1 MLNLI
6 KYELFL
12 SMSKTFPEAGFMLRF
27 LSRCTAAFAATLCFA
42 TFGVAQTNQKVVG
55 KDYLPADA
63 IATAVVTVSDTM
75 ASPAAELYPTEVADA
90 WCKQNFGVEARDI
103 IHAKLV
109 VGAPGPIG
117 PMFGCVLRL
126 KADFDVK
133 NINPEMVDAQNAV
146 DIDGHTAYALN
157 GMPGMFLCA
166 QNPRTVLFGS
176 ESYLP
181 SMLLAA
187 NGVPNGAL
195 GRLAESTQHT
205 GTLTAMTVVEP
216 MRPMIN
222 GLLQMQAEQLPPQF
236 SKFLRIPNLIDAVL
250 MRMDL
255 QNPEEGMQVVMVAGD
270 EAKADE
276 CLDTL
281 KEGMRLGQQMF
292 LAQMNQAA
300 TDDSVMQA
308 TAQYMQRLSDH
319 YVDMMTPAQE
329 GKRLTIT
336 VNASQGMATQGVLV
350 GLLLPA
356 VQAARE
362 AARRMSSS
370 NNLKQIGLGIHNHH
384 AAFKKLPQNITSED
398 GTPLLSWRVAILPFI
413 DEYDLYKQFKLDEP
427 WDSQHNIKLLAEMP
441 AIFKH
446 PKMVTPP
453 GTTVY
458 QRPVGKGLMSPDGK
472 LGFREVTDGLSNTI
486 MGLETPAKDTV
497 KWTQPDDIRL
507 DNDAPLN
514 KLRDG
519 TRQGF
524 HVVMGDGAVVFITN
538 QIDPEL
544 FKGLLTRSGRERVE
558 F

>member
-1 MLNLI
+1 
-6 KYELFL
+6 
-12 SMSKTFPEAGFMLRF
+12 
-27 LSRCTAAFAATLCFA
+27 
-42 TFGVAQTNQKVVG
+42 
-55 KDYLPADA
+55 
-63 IATAVVTVSDTM
+63 
-75 ASPAAELYPTEVADA
+75 
-90 WCKQNFGVEARDI
+90 
-103 IHAKLV
+103 
-109 VGAPGPIG
+109 
-117 PMFGCVLRL
+117 
-126 KADFDVK
+126 
-133 NINPEMVDAQNAV
+133 
-146 DIDGHTAYALN
+146 
-157 GMPGMFLCA
+157 
-166 QNPRTVLFGS
+166 
-176 ESYLP
+176 
-181 SMLLAA
+181 
-187 NGVPNGAL
+187 
-195 GRLAESTQHT
+195 
-205 GTLTAMTVVEP
+205 
-216 MRPMIN
+216 
-222 GLLQMQAEQLPPQF
+222 
-236 SKFLRIPNLIDAVL
+236 
-250 MRMDL
+250 
-255 QNPEEGMQVVMVAGD
+255 
-270 EAKADE
+270 AKADE

-544 FKGLLTRSGRERVE
+544 FKGLLTRSGREQLE

>member
-1 MLNLI
+1 MLQF
-6 KYELFL
+6 LF
-12 SMSKTFPEAGFMLRF
+12 
-27 LSRCTAAFAATLCFA
+27 RCTAVVAATLCLA
-42 TFGVAQTNQKVVG
+42 TSSVAQTNQNVVG
-55 KDYLPADA
+55 NDYLPADA

-103 IHAKLV
+103 TQVKMV

-117 PMFGCVLRL
+117 PMFGCVLQL

-133 NINPEMVDAQNAV
+133 NINPNMVDAQNTV
-146 DIDGHTAYALN
+146 DIDGHTAYGLK
-157 GMPGMFLCA
+157 GMPGMVLCA
-166 QNPRTVLFGS
+166 ENPRTVLFGS
-176 ESYLP
+176 ESYLS

-187 NGVPNGAL
+187 NGVPNGVL

-222 GLLQMQAEQLPPQF
+222 GLLQMQAEQLPPQL

-255 QNPEEGMQVVMVAGD
+255 QNPEEAMQVVMVAGD

-281 KEGMRLGQQMF
+281 KEGMRLGQQML

-308 TAQYMQRLSDH
+308 TAQYMQRLSNH

-370 NNLKQIGLGIHNHH
+370 NNLKQIALGIHNYH
-384 AAFKKLPQNITSED
+384 AAYKKVPQNITSED
-398 GTPLLSWRVAILPFI
+398 GKPLLSWRVAFLPFI
-413 DEYDLYKQFKLDEP
+413 DEYDLYKEFKLDEP
-427 WDSQHNIKLLAEMP
+427 WDSPHNIKLLDRMP

-446 PKMVTPP
+446 PGLVTEP

-458 QRPVGKGLMSPDGK
+458 QRPVGKGFMSPVGELK
-472 LGFREVTDGLSNTI
+472 FRSVTDGLSNTI
-486 MGLETPAKDTV
+486 MGLESLGEDAV
-497 KWTQPDDIRL
+497 KWTKPEDIRL
-507 DNDAPLN
+507 DNGAPLN
-514 KLRDG
+514 ALRDS
-519 TRQGF
+519 TRTGF
-524 HVVMGDGAVVFITN
+524 HVMMADGAVLFISN
-538 QIDPEL
+538 QIDPDV
-544 FKGLLTRSGRERVE
+544 FKGLLTRSGREILE